1 MPAGLCLQDLI
12 FTRRPP
18 KSARRSSTLRASTKA
33 DNIVATGYGRR
44 SIPFA
49 GKAISE
55 ITAQAEGVC
64 FLYPEVRGI
73 IDIGGQDSKVILVE
87 GGRVADFQM
96 NDKCAAGTGRFLE
109 HTARALEVSVE
120 DMGRLALASSRPAS
134 ISSMC
139 TVFAESEVISLRA
152 QGVPKEDIAAGLVES
167 IAKRVAAMAKPMGLK
182 EHVALVGGVAKNP
195 AIRAALERELG
206 LQALRAA
213 RATDHCC
220 AGCCADCRP
229 LRYSSNLF
237 LGNTVPFRPR
247 ASAAASPKCR
257 PSRPWKLPAK
267 ASQKLSSGVV
277 E

>member
-1 MPAGLCLQDLI
+1 MIAVGIDAGSATTKAVLMNDGQIVASRIVPAGFDFQKTAADIYRDVLAEAGE
-12 FTRRPP
+12 P
-18 KSARRSSTLRASTKA
+18 KA
-33 DNIVATGYGRR
+33 DNVVATGYGRR

-49 GKAISE
+49 GKAVSE
-55 ITAQAEGVC
+55 ITAQAEGVR

-73 IDIGGQDSKVILVE
+73 IDIGGQDSKVIVVE

-109 HTARALEVSVE
+109 HTARALEVSV
-120 DMGRLALASSRPAS
+120 DDLGRLALTSHKPAS

-182 EHVALVGGVAKNP
+182 THVVLVGGVAKNP

-206 LQALRAA
+206 CKLYVPSEPQITAALGAA
-213 RATDHCC
+213 LIA
-220 AGCCADCRP
+220 
-229 LRYSSNLF
+229 N
-237 LGNTVPFRPR
+237 
-247 ASAAASPKCR
+247 
-257 PSRPWKLPAK
+257 
-267 ASQKLSSGVV
+267 QQ
-277 E
+277 